1 MKFILI
7 AIFFAFVCITPTSD
21 CTMLKNGRFVYKTGK
36 KVVNVEFKEN
46 QHTEYH
52 NGGKHTIKST
62 IEWIS
67 GCEYYL
73 RVKET
78 NYPNFPFKIGSKL
91 HVKITKIDGKK
102 IFYKSTI
109 NGKSWEGKLVKVE

>member
-1 MKFILI
+1 MKFILSLI
-7 AIFFAFVCITPTSD
+7 LAAFVCSIPASD
-21 CTMLKNGRFVYKTGK
+21 CSVLKNGRFVYKSGK
-36 KVVNVEFKEN
+36 KIVNVEFKEN

-73 RVKET
+73 QVNET
-78 NYPNFPFKIGSKL
+78 NYPNFPFKIGAKL
-91 HVKITKIDGKK
+91 HVKIIKIDGNK
-102 IFYKSTI
+102 IHYKSTI
-109 NGKSWEGKLVKVE
+109 DGKSWEGKLIKVE